1 MEGAVHVKNENGICN
16 IHLNVTKIDDLE
28 DDYGKATSAV
38 IAAYIL
44 NNMDTKDGI
53 RNIAELLR
61 NVPGQDTDYVM
72 VPREKWEAMQKL
84 FNS

>member
-1 MEGAVHVKNENGICN
+1 
-16 IHLNVTKIDDLE
+16 
-28 DDYGKATSAV
+28 
-38 IAAYIL
+38 
-44 NNMDTKDGI
+44 MDTKDAI